1 MPEEGMYHT
10 TDPEIEKTTS
20 QIRKKIH
27 QTMQELKSQGH
38 LIENVEAFLVNN
50 KDMDKIHQL
59 FNGCHGVPGGPEEG
73 QMKMYGVKI
82 IESPYVPEGTIFKV
96 FKNADQMLYPVSPVP
111 PMPISG
117 SIQYPIQEP
126 IKCYRPDG
134 SFAGTSGVIPSWP
147 LSKEQLEDA
156 CLPMT
161 TAIDTGEVTTEQ
173 ITENMKKAIEAV
185 DKVLD
190 EPVPKGHVP
199 QDEERHSTKRRIELD
214 E

>member
-1 MPEEGMYHT
+1 MPEEEGLYHT
-10 TDPEIEKTTS
+10 TDPEIEASTS
-20 QIRKKIH
+20 EVRKRFY
-27 QTMQELKSQGH
+27 QTIQEIKYQGQS
-38 LIENVEAFLVNN
+38 LDSVEAFLVNTQ
-50 KDMDKIHQL
+50 DMDKLHLLFKDSNNIH
-59 FNGCHGVPGGPEEG
+59 GGPVDG

-96 FKNADQMLYPVSPVP
+96 FKNETQFWNPKI
-111 PMPISG
+111 PISG
-117 SIQYPIQEP
+117 AIDISSMGGHNQ
-126 IKCYRPDG
+126 
-134 SFAGTSGVIPSWP
+134 SGVIPSWGW
-147 LSKEQLEDA
+147 SKDQIEDSM
-156 CLPMT
+156 LPMT
-161 TAIDTGEVTTEQ
+161 TSIDTGEVTTKQ